1 MKPRRR
7 MARWI
12 CVAGVLWIGIGALPA
27 AADEALPDSLARLC
41 DYGITLALSGQGA
54 GAESVFVALLS
65 RVPRDARA
73 LNNLGN
79 LRLWRNDVSVA
90 LAFYTRAEETDS
102 ADAGIMLNEATA
114 LMVAGEVRAAHERA
128 EEAVQ
133 AAGGPEPAAR
143 LLGLRYAELDEGAPR
158 GSDHAQL
165 SRDEVLAVLRAAAR
179 AVPADSTHS
188 DGGKGGG
195 SGTKKRKPI
204 PAWRSAGARGASD
217 TDVTAVVYWKR

>member
-7 MARWI
+7 IAPWI
-12 CVAGVLWIGIGALPA
+12 CVAVVLSIGIGALPVA
-27 AADEALPDSLARLC
+27 AGEASPDSLARLC
-41 DYGITLALSGQGA
+41 DYGITLALSGQDM

-90 LAFYTRAEETDS
+90 LEFYARAVEADS
-102 ADAGIMLNEATA
+102 TDAGIMLNEATA
-114 LMVAGEVRAAHERA
+114 LMVAGEAEAAHDRA
-128 EEAVQ
+128 DEAVQ

-143 LLGLRYAELDEGAPR
+143 LLGLRYAELDEDAPR
-158 GSDHAQL
+158 ASDRAQL
-165 SRDEVLAVLRAAAR
+165 SRDEVLALLRAAAR

-188 DGGKGGG
+188 DGETSGG
-195 SGTKKRKPI
+195 SKAKKRKPI
-204 PAWRSAGARGASD
+204 PAWRSAGARGASG